1 MSMDLSESIESGNVT
16 IKILTT
22 NTSLSTLLTD
32 EKFNGKVIHPH
43 SNGSKY
49 LAEHGLAISIDI
61 KHGDKI
67 KRYLLDAGGPKSS
80 ILSNAEAMNINFKD
94 YDKIILSHGHIDHFG
109 GLLNVLPKLREGCE
123 VRLTPN
129 SYDQNIILVPKSD
142 HEFYSPEILTEKFRD
157 LQKQNAFKF
166 NIKLPLLNRKLIENL
181 AEQNN
186 LKIIETKDPVKLGPG
201 ITTSGEI
208 EIFDEKE
215 LTKGI
220 YLMKSRNIFVKN
232 TFRDEISIYINV
244 KDKGLV
250 VITGCGHTGI
260 VNTIKHGQKS
270 TGIDKIYAIIG
281 GFHKEWENL
290 NDIEDSVRFIEG
302 INPEITC
309 GMHCTG
315 FDFNKIMSRHHSH
328 TLGIVGTE
336 FHL

>member
-1 MSMDLSESIESGNVT
+1 MSGDIYDGIESGDL
-16 IKILTT
+16 IIRILTT
-22 NTSLSTLLTD
+22 NTSISTLLTE
-32 EKFNGKVIHPH
+32 EKFDGKVLHPH

-49 LAEHGLAISIDI
+49 LAEHGLAMSIEINQGEETI
-61 KHGDKI
+61 K
-67 KRYLLDAGGPKSS
+67 YLLDTGGPKNS
-80 ILSNAEAMNINFKD
+80 IISNAEAMNIDFKD
-94 YDKIILSHGHIDHFG
+94 FDKFILSHGHVDHFG
-109 GLLNVLPKLREGCE
+109 GFLNVFPKLKEGCE
-123 VRLTPN
+123 IYLTPN
-129 SYDQNIILVPKSD
+129 SYNQNSILVPKSD
-142 HEFYSPEILTEKFRD
+142 REFYSPEELTEKFRD

-166 NIKLPLLNRKLIENL
+166 NIKLPSLNRKMIENL
-181 AEQNN
+181 ADQNK
-186 LKIIETKDPVKLGPG
+186 LQIIETKNPVKLGPG

-220 YLMKSRNIFVKN
+220 YLMKGRNEFEKN

-260 VNTIKHGQKS
+260 VNTIKHGQKL
-270 TGIDKIYAIIG
+270 TGINKIYAVIG
-281 GFHKEWENL
+281 GFHKEWENDK
-290 NDIEDSVRFIEG
+290 DIEESVRFIEG

-315 FDFNKIMSRHHSH
+315 FNFNKLMSRHPSH

>member
-1 MSMDLSESIESGNVT
+1 VYKRQVL
-16 IKILTT
+16 
-22 NTSLSTLLTD
+22 
-32 EKFNGKVIHPH
+32 HPH

-49 LAEHGLAISIDI
+49 LAEHGLAMSIEINQGEETI
-61 KHGDKI
+61 K
-67 KRYLLDAGGPKSS
+67 YLLDTGGPKNS
-80 ILSNAEAMNINFKD
+80 IISNAEAMNIDFKD
-94 YDKIILSHGHIDHFG
+94 FDKFILSHGHVDHFG
-109 GLLNVLPKLREGCE
+109 GFLNVFPKLKEGCE
-123 VRLTPN
+123 IYLTPN
-129 SYDQNIILVPKSD
+129 SYNQNSILVPKSD
-142 HEFYSPEILTEKFRD
+142 REFYSPEELTEKFRD

-166 NIKLPLLNRKLIENL
+166 NIKLPSLNRKMIENL
-181 AEQNN
+181 ADQNK
-186 LKIIETKDPVKLGPG
+186 LQIIETKNPVKLGPG

-220 YLMKSRNIFVKN
+220 YLMKSRNEFEKN

-260 VNTIKHGQKS
+260 VNTIKHGQKL
-270 TGIDKIYAIIG
+270 TGINKIYAVIG
-281 GFHKEWENL
+281 GFHKEWENDK
-290 NDIEDSVRFIEG
+290 DIEESVRFIEG

-315 FDFNKIMSRHHSH
+315 FNFNKLMSRHPSH